1 MGGRGRQNVGA
12 VVLVGATLLAG
23 ACAAQSAAPHT
34 TAPPRPAMGYLRIA
48 EPANGRLEIDFDR
61 LAGPDRAHLA
71 SAEGDLR
78 DAASTERM
86 FDRDVLTLSLPPTVE
101 VTARDLVRANESRA
115 RLTLTFSADHTL
127 QQLTHD
133 EKILTAANAPV
144 EEAVRSVRRQL
155 GLHPP
160 STS

>member
-1 MGGRGRQNVGA
+1 
-12 VVLVGATLLAG
+12 
-23 ACAAQSAAPHT
+23 
-34 TAPPRPAMGYLRIA
+34 MGYLQIA
-48 EPANGRLEIDFDR
+48 EPANGHLEIDFDH
-61 LAGPDRAHLA
+61 LAGPDHAQL
-71 SAEGDLR
+71 SAAQRDLR
-78 DAASTERM
+78 DAASTERP
-86 FDRDVLTLSLPPTVE
+86 FDREILTLSLPPAVE
-101 VTARDLVRANESRA
+101 LTARDLVRVNESRA